1 MSLGSNFEDCYLNF
15 FKFFSD
21 SSKTIKEIN
30 DFISLHSIQNFSS
43 QNKIHLNM
51 IDRNNLNILFHI
63 IRTSKTDEDCLEKLK
78 LLIEQYNIN
87 YTIFDINRR
96 TLPFYTCVK
105 GYLNST
111 KYLIEKMDFNI
122 AMRDKQEETL
132 FFSAIRSYNI
142 DLVKYLDNKY
152 KGWIFYPNKE
162 NNSCIFSIFKK
173 TIKDEK
179 KEKIIK
185 NLMKFIIEKGFSI
198 DDKNKDN
205 VSFRDLCVSYKV
217 ENYLNDVIKEKN
229 MGNMINK
236 KKEQINNNENIV
248 NMDIEHPS
256 NEISNINRNNKKEE
270 KNNNK
275 SSVVNSN
282 SSPNHIKK
290 NNPKSNIPLMN
301 GKIDNI
307 NKDNKNNE
315 NVINNTPIKK
325 KKICCIFQNTK
336 NDQLIVNK
344 IYEKFE
350 SNEYMKEKY
359 LSRMNDYLK
368 IPSFEKGSIS
378 IIKKSLKKGV

>member
-1 MSLGSNFEDCYLNF
+1 
-15 FKFFSD
+15 
-21 SSKTIKEIN
+21 
-30 DFISLHSIQNFSS
+30 
-43 QNKIHLNM
+43 M

-87 YTIFDINRR
+87 YAIFDINRR

-217 ENYLNDVIKEKN
+217 ENYLNDVLKEKN

-236 KKEQINNNENIV
+236 KKEEINNNENIV

-256 NEISNINRNNKKEE
+256 NEISNINHNNKKEE

-275 SSVVNSN
+275 SSVINSN

-290 NNPKSNIPLMN
+290 NKPKSNIPLMN
-301 GKIDNI
+301 GKINSI

-315 NVINNTPIKK
+315 NVINTPIKK

-350 SNEYMKEKY
+350 TNEYMKEKY
-359 LSRMNDYLK
+359 LSRMNDCLK